1 MRHFIIKAIL
11 ATSVVGI
18 TPLSAM
24 AQWPERPVT
33 IVVPSGA
40 GGGTDQT
47 GRMLAERLQA
57 HFEQPFNV
65 VNQGQGG
72 GVVGI
77 SSIKNA
83 NPDGYTLGVIF
94 NFAHYASMGQANVNV
109 EDFTPIAQ
117 YNFDPAGFQVRSDSE
132 WENIGQALEAIKD
145 SPGDYVIACGGGCG
159 GSWPMA
165 AATMMDEYGV
175 DVSQVRFISGQ
186 GAAAALQ
193 DLAAGGVDVVPSS
206 LPEAGP
212 LMESGRIKALAV
224 MGKERLEAFPDV
236 PTLQEVTDMEL
247 ELGAWRGLIAPSGL
261 PDDIVEELEN
271 AMNEIAHDD
280 DWRQQMQDR
289 GFGVQWRDSEAFNE
303 FMLDQQSSVR
313 AIIETLG
320 LASGDS

>member
-1 MRHFIIKAIL
+1 MRDFMKKALLVTAI
-11 ATSVVGI
+11 VGM
-18 TPLSAM
+18 TPVSAM

-57 HFEQPFNV
+57 HFDQPFNV

-83 NPDGYTLGVIF
+83 KPDGYTLGIIF
-94 NFAHYASMGQANVNV
+94 NFAHYSPMGQADVNV

-132 WENIGQALEAIKD
+132 WENINQSLDAIKEA
-145 SPGDYVIACGGGCG
+145 PADYVIACGGGCG

-165 AATMMDEYGV
+165 VATMMDEYGV
-175 DVSQVRFISGQ
+175 DVSKVRFISGQ

-212 LMESGRIKALAV
+212 LIDSGRIKALAV
-224 MGKERLEAFPDV
+224 MGDERLEAFPNV
-236 PTLQEVTDMEL
+236 PTLQETTGMEL
-247 ELGAWRGLIAPSGL
+247 ELGAWRGLIAPAGL
-261 PDDIVEELEN
+261 PEDIVAELEN

-289 GFGVQWRDSEAFNE
+289 GFGIQWRDSEAFNE

-313 AIIETLG
+313 AIIKTLG

>member
-1 MRHFIIKAIL
+1 MRHLTAKAALVTAI
-11 ATSVVGI
+11 VGMA
-18 TPLSAM
+18 PLSAM

-57 HFEQPFNV
+57 HFGQPFNV

-83 NPDGYTLGVIF
+83 DPDGYTLGIIF
-94 NFAHYASMGQANVNV
+94 NFAHYSPMGQAEVNV

-132 WENIGQALEAIKD
+132 WENINQALDAIKD
-145 SPGDYVIACGGGCG
+145 APSDYVIACGGGCG

-165 AATMMDEYGV
+165 VATMMDEYGV
-175 DVSQVRFISGQ
+175 DVSQVRFISGR

-212 LMESGRIKALAV
+212 LIDSGRIKALTV
-224 MGKERLEAFPDV
+224 MGKDRLEAFPDV
-236 PTLQEVTDMEL
+236 PTLQETTNMEL
-247 ELGAWRGLIAPSGL
+247 ELGAWRGLIAPAGL
-261 PDDIVEELEN
+261 PDDIVAELES
-271 AMNEIAHDD
+271 AMDEIVHDD

-289 GFGVQWRDSEAFNE
+289 GFGIEWRDSEAFNE

-313 AIIETLG
+313 AIIQTLG
-320 LASGDS
+320 LANADN

>member
-1 MRHFIIKAIL
+1 MSHLISKAVLVAAI
-11 ATSVVGI
+11 TSMVPV
-18 TPLSAM
+18 SAM
-24 AQWPERPVT
+24 ADWPERPVT

-47 GRMLAERLQA
+47 GRMLAERLQE
-57 HFEQPFNV
+57 HFGQPFNV

-72 GVVGI
+72 GIVGV

-83 NPDGYTLGVIF
+83 DPDGYTLGVIF
-94 NFAHYASMGQANVNV
+94 NFAHYAPMGQADVNV

-132 WENIGQALEAIKD
+132 WQDIDQALADIKD
-145 SPGDYVIACGGGCG
+145 APDDYVIACGGGCG

-165 AATMMDEYGV
+165 VATMMDEYGV

-212 LMESGRIKALAV
+212 LIDSGRIKALAV
-224 MGKERLEAFPDV
+224 MGEERLEAFPDV
-236 PTLQEVTDMEL
+236 PTLQETTGMEL
-247 ELGAWRGLIAPSGL
+247 ELGAWRGLIAPAGL
-261 PDDIVEELEN
+261 PDDIVAELES
-271 AMNEIAHDD
+271 AMDEIAHDD
-280 DWRQQMQDR
+280 EWRQQMQDR
-289 GFGVQWRDSEAFNE
+289 GFGIQWRDAEAFNE

-320 LASGDS
+320 LAGGNS

>member
-1 MRHFIIKAIL
+1 MRHFVTKAVLVTAI
-11 ATSVVGI
+11 AGI
-18 TPLSAM
+18 APLSAM

-47 GRMLAERLQA
+47 GRMLAERLQDR
-57 HFEQPFNV
+57 FGQPFNV
-65 VNQGQGG
+65 VNQAQGG
-72 GVVGI
+72 GVIGI

-83 NPDGYTLGVIF
+83 DPDGYTLGVIY
-94 NFAHYASMGQANVNV
+94 NFAHYAPMGQSDINV

-117 YNFDPAGFQVRSDSE
+117 YNFDPAGFQVHSDSE
-132 WENIGQALEAIKD
+132 WEDISLALEAIKEA
-145 SPGDYVIACGGGCG
+145 PEDYVIACGGGCG

-165 AATMMDEYGV
+165 VATMMDEYGI

-212 LMESGRIKALAV
+212 LIDAGRIKALAV
-224 MGKERLEAFPDV
+224 MGEERLKAFPDV
-236 PTLQEVTDMEL
+236 PTLQESTGMEI
-247 ELGAWRGLIAPSGL
+247 ELGAWRGLIAPAGL
-261 PDDIVEELEN
+261 PDGIAGELES
-271 AMNEIAHDD
+271 AMDEIVHDD
-280 DWRQQMQDR
+280 EWRQQMQDR
-289 GFGVQWRDSEAFNE
+289 GFGIQWRDAEAFNE

-313 AIIETLG
+313 SIIETLG
-320 LASGDS
+320 LVGDDS

>member
-1 MRHFIIKAIL
+1 MKRITKTVLITAI
-11 ATSVVGI
+11 VGMA
-18 TPLSAM
+18 PLSAM

-47 GRMLAERLQA
+47 GRMLAERLQE
-57 HFEQPFNV
+57 HFGQPFNV

-83 NPDGYTLGVIF
+83 EPDGYTLGVIF
-94 NFAHYASMGQANVNV
+94 NFAHYAPMGQADVDAD
-109 EDFTPIAQ
+109 DFTSIAQ
-117 YNFDPAGFQVRSDSE
+117 YNFDPAGFQVRNDSD
-132 WENIGQALEAIKD
+132 WETIGEALDDIKQA
-145 SPGDYVIACGGGCG
+145 PGEYVIACGGGCG

-165 AATMMDEYGV
+165 VATMMDEYGV

-212 LMESGRIKALAV
+212 LIDSGRIKALAV
-224 MGKERLEAFPDV
+224 MGTERLEAFPDV
-236 PTLQEVTDMEL
+236 PTVQEATDMEL
-247 ELGAWRGLIAPSGL
+247 ELGAWRGLIGPADL
-261 PDDIVEELEN
+261 PADITEELED
-271 AMNEIAHDD
+271 AMRAITEDAE
-280 DWRQQMQDR
+280 WRQQMLDR
-289 GFGVQWRDSEAFNE
+289 GFGIQWRDSESFHE

-313 AIIETLG
+313 DLIETLG
-320 LASGDS
+320 LVGDGS

>member
-1 MRHFIIKAIL
+1 MRHQIAKAFL
-11 ATSVVGI
+11 VTAVVGI

-24 AQWPERPVT
+24 AEWPERPVT

-57 HFEQPFNV
+57 RFNQPFNV

-94 NFAHYASMGQANVNV
+94 NFAHYAAMGQSDVNV

-132 WENIGQALEAIKD
+132 WENIDQALDAIKD
-145 SPGDYVIACGGGCG
+145 APGDYVIACGGGCG

-165 AATMMDEYGV
+165 AATMMNEYGI

-212 LMESGRIKALAV
+212 LIDSGRIKALSV

-236 PTLQEVTDMEL
+236 PTLQETTDMEL
-247 ELGAWRGLIAPSGL
+247 ELGAWRGLIAPAGL
-261 PDDIVEELEN
+261 PGDIVAELEN
-271 AMNEIAHDD
+271 AMDEIVHDD

-313 AIIETLG
+313 DIIKTLG

>member
-1 MRHFIIKAIL
+1 MRHLIPKAALVTAIIGMA
-11 ATSVVGI
+11 
-18 TPLSAM
+18 PLSAM

-47 GRMLAERLQA
+47 GRMLAERLQD
-57 HFEQPFNV
+57 HFGQPFNV

-83 NPDGYTLGVIF
+83 DPDGYTLGVIF
-94 NFAHYASMGQANVNV
+94 NFAHYSPMGQAEVNV

-132 WENIGQALEAIKD
+132 WEDINQALDAIKAAP
-145 SPGDYVIACGGGCG
+145 SDYVIACGGGCG

-165 AATMMDEYGV
+165 VATMMDEYGV

-212 LMESGRIKALAV
+212 LIDSGRIKALAV
-224 MGKERLEAFPDV
+224 MGNERLEAFPDV
-236 PTLQEVTDMEL
+236 PALQESTDMKL
-247 ELGAWRGLIAPSGL
+247 ELGAWRGLIAPAGL
-261 PDDIVEELEN
+261 PGGIVAELES
-271 AMNEIAHDD
+271 AMNEITHDE

-289 GFGVQWRDSEAFNE
+289 GFGIQWRDSEAFNE
-303 FMLDQQSSVR
+303 FMLDQQDSVR
-313 AIIETLG
+313 AIIQTLG
-320 LASGDS
+320 FANGDS